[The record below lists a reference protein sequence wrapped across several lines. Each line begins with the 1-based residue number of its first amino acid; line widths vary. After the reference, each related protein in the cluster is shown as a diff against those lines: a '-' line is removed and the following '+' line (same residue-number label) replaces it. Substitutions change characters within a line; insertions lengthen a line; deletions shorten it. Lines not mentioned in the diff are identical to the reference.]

1 MNKTIHRSIDAIYA
15 NDYEGDYCAC
25 VVVVEA
31 DDLKREFTIT
41 AKLMPEYAKHP
52 WFADRP
58 HTYSDTIPY
67 LCGTTNFEIAREE
80 CAAHV
85 LFPSFADS
93 SDYYA
98 DYWCDVPDRGATGG
112 VIPAYEFVP
121 YDMED

>member
-1 MNKTIHRSIDAIYA
+1 MNKTIQRSLQAIYA
-15 NDYEGDYCAC
+15 NDYEGDFCAC
-25 VVVVEA
+25 EVWAEM

-41 AKLMPEYAKHP
+41 AKLMPKYAEHP

-67 LCGTTNFEIAREE
+67 LCGTTDFEIMLME

-85 LFPSFADS
+85 LFPSYADS

-98 DYWCDVPDRGATGG
+98 DYWCDATDRATGE